1 MKKAFLIVA
10 ALLLGASLESQAQ
23 QVIPLYEGKAPGSE
37 NWTWTEK
44 EYANNGS
51 KNRVIYNVVQPTL
64 TVYLPKPEMATGTAI
79 IVAPGGAFHILSI
92 DNEGIEVAK
101 WLNSKGIAAFV
112 LKYRLVRSMTDN
124 PVAELMPKMQDFK
137 KLDEIN
143 APVVEMAVADGKK
156 AIEYVRS
163 HAKELD
169 ILPNQIGIMGFS
181 AGGALTLGVALS
193 YTAANRPDF
202 IAPIYPKTDIFG
214 PLKVPADAPPAW
226 VCAASDDQLGFAPHA
241 TALYDAWIGAKKIAE
256 LHMYQK
262 GGHGFGMNKQ
272 KIPTDTW
279 YERFGEWM
287 KLQGLLKK
295 LRPSALEL
303 KYSEEQIA
311 NFERNDWAN
320 FSRYSEANKKLPAP
334 KDGENRVVFLGN
346 SITQGWVNK
355 QPDFFAKGNY
365 IGRGISGQTSP
376 QALLRFRPDVVDLK
390 PKVVVINIGINDI
403 AENTGPYNPDFTLG
417 NIASMVEIAKAN
429 GIKVV
434 LASVHP
440 AYEFPWRKDI
450 SDVPNKIIRFN
461 ERLKQYAQS
470 QGVVYLDYHSAMKDS
485 RNGMAPDIA
494 EDGVHPTLKG
504 YQIMAPLAEAAIA
517 TALKGK

>member
-10 ALLLGASLESQAQ
+10 ALLLGVSLENQAQ

-37 NWTWTEK
+37 NWTWSEQ
-44 EYANNGS
+44 EYSNNAF
-51 KNRVIYNVVQPTL
+51 KTRVVYNVVQPTL
-64 TVYLPKPEMATGTAI
+64 TVYLPKPELATGTAV

-92 DNEGIEVAK
+92 DNEGIDVAK

-112 LKYRLVRSMTDN
+112 LKYRLVRSLTDN

-181 AGGALTLGVALS
+181 AGGALTLGVGLS
-193 YTAANRPDF
+193 YSAANRPDF

-226 VCAASDDQLGFAPHA
+226 ICAASDDQLGFAPHA

-303 KYSEEQIA
+303 KYSEAQLA

-334 KDGENRVVFLGN
+334 KEGENRVVFLGN
-346 SITQGWVNK
+346 SITEGWVRA
-355 QPDFFAKGNY
+355 QPDFFANGNY

-517 TALKGK
+517 KALK

>member
-10 ALLLGASLESQAQ
+10 TLLLGVSLESQAQ

-37 NWTWTEK
+37 NWTWSEQ
-44 EYANNGS
+44 EYSNNVF
-51 KNRVIYNVVQPTL
+51 KTRVVYNVVKPTL
-64 TVYLPKPEMATGTAI
+64 TVYLPKPELATGTAV

-92 DNEGIEVAK
+92 DSEGIEVAK
-101 WLNSKGIAAFV
+101 WLNSKGVAAFV

-124 PVAELMPKMQDFK
+124 PVSELMPKMQDFK

-181 AGGALTLGVALS
+181 AGGALTLGVGLS

-226 VCAASDDQLGFAPHA
+226 ICAASDDQLGFAPHA

-320 FSRYSEANKKLPAP
+320 FSRYSEANKKLSPP
-334 KDGENRVVFLGN
+334 KEGENRVVFLGN
-346 SITQGWVNK
+346 SITQGWVSK
-355 QPDFFAKGNY
+355 QPDFFANGNY

-440 AYEFPWRKDI
+440 AFEFPWRKDI

-504 YQIMAPLAEAAIA
+504 YKIMAPLAEKSIA
-517 TALKGK
+517 EALKK

>member
-44 EYANNGS
+44 EYANNGP

-226 VCAASDDQLGFAPHA
+226 ICAASDDQLGFAPHA

-320 FSRYSEANKKLPAP
+320 FRRYSEANKKLPAL
-334 KDGENRVVFLGN
+334 KEGENRVVFLGN
-346 SITQGWVNK
+346 SITEGWVRA

-403 AENTGPYNPDFTLG
+403 AENTGPYNPEFTLG